1 MSLGRFM
8 LQGQFFLARGKSRE
22 QKQELVGEIKGKLLQ
37 SGEEDASSPSALP
50 DVVSHPGTSLERRC
64 VGQSDENLSSWYVW
78 FLVLFFLALL
88 LSCGICCCLQCCL
101 KRRSV
106 LPRRTVA
113 VFALSSS
120 DAFCATE
127 ASPCPF
133 SGPLSPCM
141 TAEISSSPAPRCSL
155 GGTELPPSYEDVM
168 KENKL

>member
-1 MSLGRFM
+1 MRRPGALRLTSWISAGTGVLCLTFFQTAGSGSDCELG
-8 LQGQFFLARGKSRE
+8 E
-22 QKQELVGEIKGKLLQ
+22 
-37 SGEEDASSPSALP
+37 
-50 DVVSHPGTSLERRC
+50 RC